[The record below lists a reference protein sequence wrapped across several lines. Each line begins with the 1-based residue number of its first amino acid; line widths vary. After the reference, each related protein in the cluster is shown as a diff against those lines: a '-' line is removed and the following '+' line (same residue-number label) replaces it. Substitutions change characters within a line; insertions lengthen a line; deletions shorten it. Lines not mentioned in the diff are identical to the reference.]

1 MRRKDKEDWVRN
13 TRGER
18 EGEGILRWKQGRDGK
33 NEYIHKGQNEEKER
47 KMEGSGA
54 REGRGLESSAEDVYC
69 PDQEMNT
76 KALERFN

>member
-1 MRRKDKEDWVRN
+1 MRRKHKEDWVRN

-47 KMEGSGA
+47 KMKRKYSQ
-54 REGRGLESSAEDVYC
+54 DV
-69 PDQEMNT
+69 DMVINND
-76 KALERFN
+76 F

>member
-1 MRRKDKEDWVRN
+1 MEA
-13 TRGER
+13 GE
-18 EGEGILRWKQGRDGK
+18 GK